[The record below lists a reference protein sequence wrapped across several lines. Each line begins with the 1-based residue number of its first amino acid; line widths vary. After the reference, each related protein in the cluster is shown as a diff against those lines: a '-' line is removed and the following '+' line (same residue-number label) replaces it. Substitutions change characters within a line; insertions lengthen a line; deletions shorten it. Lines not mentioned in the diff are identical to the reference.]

1 MKKTIISTGV
11 LLIAFATL
19 SLQSCNS
26 EKKAEST
33 DTTKVDST
41 VVDTTAKAL
50 KDTTAIDTGTKGTKV
65 PTPKN

>member
-1 MKKTIISTGV
+1 MKKTIISTGA

-26 EKKAEST
+26 EKKAESV
-33 DTTKVDST
+33 DSTKVDTT
-41 VVDTTAKAL
+41 VVDTMAAH
-50 KDTTAIDTGTKGTKV
+50 KDTTAIDTGMKGTKV

>member
-26 EKKAEST
+26 EKKVEST
-33 DTTKVDST
+33 DSAKVDST
-41 VVDTTAKAL
+41 VVDTTKAL
-50 KDTTAIDTGTKGTKV
+50 KDTAVVDTGMKGTKV

>member
-1 MKKTIISTGV
+1 MKKSIISTGA

-26 EKKAEST
+26 EKKAESA
-33 DTTKVDST
+33 DSTKVDTT
-41 VVDTTAKAL
+41 VVDTMAAR
-50 KDTTAIDTGTKGTKV
+50 KDTTAIDTGMKGTKV